1 MTTTSSLLSS
11 TQGTGTT
18 STTSTAATSKDQ
30 LAADMNQFLTLLT
43 TQLANQDPLSPM
55 DSTEFTNQLVQYAN
69 VEQNIQT
76 NENLENLIAVQQA
89 AMTLSSANYI
99 GKTITAA
106 TTSLPLQD
114 GSATF
119 AYEFE
124 EVPEAASIQIV
135 NSQGTVVKT
144 ITPELATGSHT
155 FTWDG
160 TNDYGVQQEDGGYT
174 VQISAADAE
183 ENTIDSTVVV
193 TGKVTGVSVYG
204 GDVTLKMGSASTSL
218 SNIQSID
225 ESL

>member
-1 MTTTSSLLSS
+1 MTTTSALLNS

-18 STTSTAATSKDQ
+18 NTTSKAAASKDQ
-30 LAADMNQFLTLLT
+30 LAADMNQFLKLLT
-43 TQLANQDPLSPM
+43 SQLANQDPLSPM

-76 NENLENLIAVQQA
+76 NENLENLISVQQA

-106 TTSLPLQD
+106 TTALPLQD

-124 EVPEAASIQIV
+124 EVPEAASIEIL

-144 ITPELATGSHT
+144 ITPELAKGSQT
-155 FTWDG
+155 VTWDG
-160 TNDYGVQQEDGGYT
+160 KNDYGVQQEDGGYT
-174 VQISAADAE
+174 VRISAADAE

>member
-11 TQGTGTT
+11 TQGTGTAN
-18 STTSTAATSKDQ
+18 TTSKAAASKDQ
-30 LAADMNQFLTLLT
+30 LAADMNQFLKLLT
-43 TQLANQDPLSPM
+43 SQLANQDPLSPM

-76 NENLENLIAVQQA
+76 NENLENLISVQQA

-106 TTSLPLQD
+106 TTALPLQD

-124 EVPEAASIQIV
+124 QVPEAASIQIV

-144 ITPELATGSHT
+144 ITPELSKGSHT
-155 FTWDG
+155 VTWDG
-160 TNDYGVQQEDGGYT
+160 KNDYGVQQDDGGYT
-174 VQISAADAE
+174 VRISAADAE
-183 ENTIDSTVVV
+183 EKTIDSTVVV

-204 GDVTLKMGSASTSL
+204 GDVTLKMGGASTSL